1 MSLGVSK
8 PRGNRL
14 NNSPKFLHQYICNK
28 QRDSEKLLQS
38 FQNKWCQSMRILNI
52 SKKMY
57 CLIMCIYVW
66 VPCRD
71 VRYDFHINT
80 MFGSSLPPVVCR
92 RDHVL
97 FVGGIM
103 SCLHCLCLFVGG
115 IMSCL
120 HCLCLFVGGI
130 MSCLHCLCLF
140 VGGLMSCLHCLCLF
154 VGGIMSCLHCLCL
167 FVGGI
172 MSCLHCLCLFP
183 YSGVQHILHS
193 VFVLFLLVLCSL
205 YCQFFWIIHFWLSL
219 RYSLPCI
226 YSLCYNF

>member
-120 HCLCLFVGGI
+120 HCLCLF
-130 MSCLHCLCLF
+130 
-140 VGGLMSCLHCLCLF
+140 
-154 VGGIMSCLHCLCL
+154 
-167 FVGGI
+167 
-172 MSCLHCLCLFP
+172 P